1 MRRWW
6 MGRLRGHAST
16 KQSPTSRGFA
26 RTMARGLAALSI
38 VTCVSA
44 CEGWG
49 PHETVSSP
57 SDDPSLT
64 ATIRAPLLQTVGDAN
79 LLNQPMFA
87 CSLDREFTGPL
98 DITMTAGQNVD
109 LNSVSIWLLDN
120 ALPSTSDVNMFSHND
135 LQEDFVTTQ
144 VPAGTIR
151 TLRFHTRLRCGLRT
165 PQSVAAEIR
174 FIEASGRKNS
184 ITVTTPFQSTVVVQT
199 MP

>member
-1 MRRWW
+1 M
-6 MGRLRGHAST
+6 
-16 KQSPTSRGFA
+16 
-26 RTMARGLAALSI
+26 ALS
-38 VTCVSA
+38 A
-44 CEGWG
+44 CNEWG

-57 SDDPSLT
+57 SADPSLT

-98 DITMTAGQNVD
+98 DIAMTAGQDVD
-109 LNSVSIWLLDN
+109 LNSVSIWLIDN
-120 ALPSTSDVNMFSHND
+120 ALTSTSDVNMFSHND

-199 MP
+199 GP